1 MTGLLEP
8 SKVVFERPPSLLG
21 RIILEAFQLLGLTK
35 LERPPAQGDSK
46 SEEKP
51 PSDTQPHEG
60 DVVSATN
67 LTLINV
73 LLVRLG
79 PMREPTLCLL
89 VGAVQVAGSAVAFA
103 IRYGVGSLVY
113 GGDRR

>member
-1 MTGLLEP
+1 LEP
-8 SKVVFERPPSLLG
+8 SKAVFEKQPSLLG
-21 RIILEAFQLLGLTK
+21 RIILEVFQLLGLTR
-35 LERPPAQGDSK
+35 LERAPAPTGGSEP
-46 SEEKP
+46 EEKP
-51 PSDTQPHEG
+51 SSDPQLREG
-60 DVVSATN
+60 DLVSATN
-67 LTLINV
+67 FTLINV

-113 GGDRR
+113 GGERR